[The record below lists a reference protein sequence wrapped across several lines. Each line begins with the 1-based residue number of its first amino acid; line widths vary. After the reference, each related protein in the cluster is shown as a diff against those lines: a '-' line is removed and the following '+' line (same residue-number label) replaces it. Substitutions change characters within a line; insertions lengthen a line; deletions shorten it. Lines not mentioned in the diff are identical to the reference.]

1 VTGTGWEPVLIWR
14 IASHRHRRPSCA
26 TVAAFA
32 PEDALAIERRSI
44 DFIPEDERHGRVS
57 DQGPFWFL
65 SNFHFFAI
73 AIGFVGPSL
82 GLSLGY
88 TALAGTLGILIGTTF
103 QAFHASQGAELG
115 LPQMIQSRAQFGYRG
130 VMVPLTGTFVSLV
143 GYNVVATVLVAEGMQ
158 ALWSINRSAAAVG
171 ISALAAVLAVWGYD
185 WLHRA
190 FRVLFWI
197 SLPLFSLLSM
207 AILMGKAGGTHG
219 TAAAAAAGGF
229 NWVAFVTQM
238 ASAASFNVTAAPYV
252 SDYSR
257 YLPTRTP
264 RVAIILNV
272 FLGSASSAI
281 WLIIMGAWLATHMG
295 VTDGLM
301 ALKQSGD
308 AAAPGLGSLLA
319 LSSIVALVATI
330 GMNAYSAM
338 LTLVTTVD
346 SIRPIKPTR
355 TLRIGFIGAIML
367 LWILIAISFGGDAVT
382 YVNAM
387 LVIMLYF
394 LMPWTA
400 VNLIDYFLLR
410 RGRYSIPDLFIPN
423 GIYGAW
429 GARGLTAYAF
439 GFAASVPFFVVPN
452 VYTGP
457 IAARLGGVDIGWL
470 VSLVTASVVYLA
482 LSYKFNAGEAAAAVR
497 A

>member
-1 VTGTGWEPVLIWR
+1 VP
-14 IASHRHRRPSCA
+14 
-26 TVAAFA
+26 
-32 PEDALAIERRSI
+32 IERRSI
-44 DFIPEDERHGRVS
+44 TFVPEHERHGRVI

-88 TALAGTLGILIGTTF
+88 TALAGTAGIVIGTIF

-130 VMVPLTGTFVSLV
+130 VVVPLLAVLVSLV
-143 GYNVVATVLVAEGMQ
+143 GYNVVATVILSEGLQ
-158 ALWSINRSAAAVG
+158 TLWSLNRTLSAIGLSLV
-171 ISALAAVLAVWGYD
+171 AAVLAVWGYD
-185 WLHRA
+185 YLHRV
-190 FRVLFWI
+190 FRILFWV
-197 SLPLFSLLSM
+197 SLPLFALLSL
-207 AILMGKAGGTHG
+207 AILLGKGGG
-219 TAAAAAAGGF
+219 SPAPAGGF
-229 NWVAFVTQM
+229 NTVAFITQL

-257 YLPTRTP
+257 YLPTRTS
-264 RVAIILNV
+264 RAAIILNV
-272 FLGSASSAI
+272 FLGSALSAI
-281 WLIIMGAWLATHMG
+281 WLIVLGAWLATHMG
-295 VTDGLM
+295 VTDALL

-308 AAAPGLGSLLA
+308 AVAGGLGSVLA
-319 LSSIVALVATI
+319 VTSIVALVATV

-338 LTLVTTVD
+338 LTLLTTVD
-346 SIRPIKPTR
+346 SLRPVEPTQ
-355 TLRIGFIGAIML
+355 TLRITFIGGIMVA
-367 LWILIAISFGGDAVT
+367 WVAAAMAFGGDAIT

-400 VNLIDYFLLR
+400 VNLIDFFWLR
-410 RGRYSIPDLFIPN
+410 RGGYSIQDLFTPH

-429 GARGLTAYAF
+429 GARGLFAY
-439 GFAASVPFFVVPN
+439 GVGLAASIPFFVVPN

-457 IAARLGGVDIGWL
+457 LAVRLGGVDVGWL
-470 VSLVTASVVYLA
+470 VGLVAASVAYLA
-482 LSYKFNAGEAAAAVR
+482 VSSSFDAAAEAAAIAQETQGANTAR
-497 A
+497 MSAENS

>member
-1 VTGTGWEPVLIWR
+1 VP
-14 IASHRHRRPSCA
+14 
-26 TVAAFA
+26 
-32 PEDALAIERRSI
+32 IERRSI
-44 DFIPEDERHGRVS
+44 TFVPEHERHGLVI

-65 SNFHFFAI
+65 SNFHFFAV

-130 VMVPLTGTFVSLV
+130 VVVPLVAVFVSLV
-143 GYNVVATVLVAEGMQ
+143 GYNVVATVILSAGLQ
-158 ALWSINRSAAAVG
+158 TLWSVDRLVSAIG
-171 ISALAAVLAVWGYD
+171 ISLIAAVLAVWGYD
-185 WLHRA
+185 WLHRV
-190 FRVLFWI
+190 FRILFWV
-197 SLPLFSLLSM
+197 SLPLFSLLTI
-207 AILMGKAGGTHG
+207 AVLAGKAGGTP
-219 TAAAAAAGGF
+219 APAGGF
-229 NWVAFVTQM
+229 NWVAFVTQL

-264 RVAIILNV
+264 RAAIILNV

-281 WLIIMGAWLATHMG
+281 WLIALGAWLATHMG

-308 AAAPGLGSLLA
+308 AVVSGLGAVLA
-319 LSSIVALVATI
+319 ATSIVALVATV

-338 LTLVTTVD
+338 LTLITTVD
-346 SIRPIKPTR
+346 SIRPVQPNQ
-355 TLRIGFIGAIML
+355 TLRITFIAVTTV
-367 LWILIAISFGGDAVT
+367 LWIVVAVAFGGDAVT

-387 LVIMLYF
+387 LVMMLYF

-400 VNLIDYFLLR
+400 VNLIDYFWLR
-410 RGRYSIPDLFIPN
+410 RGRFSIDDLFTPH

-429 GARGLTAYAF
+429 GGRGLLAYAI
-439 GFAASVPFFVVPN
+439 GFLASIPFFVVPN

-457 IAARLGGVDIGWL
+457 IAARLGGVDVGWL
-470 VSLVTASVVYLA
+470 VSLGAASLAYLA
-482 LSYKFNAGEAAAAVR
+482 VSWNFDAAAESAAVSLKGQGANTAR
-497 A
+497 MSAENS